1 LRILIAAPRL
11 PFPPNDGGRIAMFNP
26 IRHLRDLGHE
36 VHVVAF
42 AHERESGAVRELA
55 RHCATVA
62 VVPLPRFWPV
72 RAVFGDP
79 PATLAHY
86 HSAGMRR
93 LLEQTALDK
102 MIDIVEL
109 ETLHMATYGR
119 FLSVYP
125 RVLRPQNVEHLIWER
140 FAAVA
145 RTAPV
150 RAFMRLQARRVRSY
164 ESRAIST
171 FADSTLAVSEADRGT
186 LSAIAS
192 GARVDY
198 LPMGVDANEFA
209 PSDEVAVVPMSIVIT
224 GSFDWAPKRH
234 NLAVLVNAVFPLIQ
248 LRVPAAR
255 LTIVGK
261 GLSGAALR
269 EVRARSGVDYVGP
282 VNDVRPYIARSSVV
296 VNYVESGS
304 GIAIKVLE
312 AMAMGK
318 AVVTNVLGA
327 EGIDATDGTHLLI
340 ASTKADFAQAVS
352 ALMSDGAARARLGA
366 AARDLVIQKYAS
378 ELLARKLAS
387 YFSEIRGAPR
397 SHQV

>member
-1 LRILIAAPRL
+1 
-11 PFPPNDGGRIAMFNP
+11 MFNP
-26 IRHLRDLGHE
+26 IRHLRDFGHE

-42 AHERESGAVRELA
+42 AHEREAGAVRELA

-72 RAVFGDP
+72 RALLGDP

-86 HSAGMRR
+86 HSARMRR

-102 MIDIVEL
+102 TIDIVEL

-145 RTAPV
+145 RTAPA
-150 RAFMRLQARRVRSY
+150 RSLMRLQARRIRSY

-171 FADSTLAVSEADRGT
+171 FADSTLAVSEADRAT
-186 LSAIAS
+186 LSAIAP

-198 LPMGVDANEFA
+198 LPMGVDANEFT
-209 PSDEVAVVPMSIVIT
+209 PSGTTAVVPFSIVLT

-234 NLAVLVNAVFPLIQ
+234 NLAVLVNDVFPLIR
-248 LRVPAAR
+248 LRVPNAR

-269 EVRARSGVDYVGP
+269 DVRARAGVDYVGP
-282 VNDVRPYIARSSVV
+282 VNDVRPYIARASVV

-340 ASTKADFAQAVS
+340 ASTKAHFAQAVG
-352 ALMSDGAARARLGA
+352 ALMSDGAQRARLGA

-378 ELLARKLAS
+378 ELLARQLAS

-397 SHQV
+397 SHRLR